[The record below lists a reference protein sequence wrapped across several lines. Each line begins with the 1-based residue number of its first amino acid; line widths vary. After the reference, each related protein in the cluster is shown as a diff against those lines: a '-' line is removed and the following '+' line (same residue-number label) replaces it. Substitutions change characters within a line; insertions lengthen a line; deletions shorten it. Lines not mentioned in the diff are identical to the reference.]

1 MTVYPHSSRDTF
13 FIYCVGQSLV
23 VINAFKAAMV
33 DQGVWAKPLYG
44 TYKGTTELSFIS
56 LMSDYR
62 KIEPWLREE
71 ESILHIHSFDAR
83 DVPKATLL
91 YLKEGREEYIGRF
104 VPVPKEEALAADSYT
119 LDLVYNNYF
128 ICKML

>member
-1 MTVYPHSSRDTF
+1 MTVHPHSSSDTF

-23 VINAFKAAMV
+23 MIAAFRAAMIHE
-33 DQGVWAKPLYG
+33 GVWAKPLLG
-44 TYKGTTELSFIS
+44 KYKGTTEHSFIS
-56 LMSDYR
+56 RMSDYR
-62 KIEPWLREE
+62 KIEPWLNEE

-104 VPVPKEEALAADSYT
+104 MPVSREEALAADSYT
-119 LDLVYNNYF
+119 YDMVYNNYF
-128 ICKML
+128 ICKMR